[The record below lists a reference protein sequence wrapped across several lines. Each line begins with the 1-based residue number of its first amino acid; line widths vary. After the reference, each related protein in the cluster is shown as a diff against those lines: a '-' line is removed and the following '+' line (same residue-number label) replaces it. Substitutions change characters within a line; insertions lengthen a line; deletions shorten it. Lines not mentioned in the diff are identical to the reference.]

1 MGNQQ
6 NSINLVIAGFLMR
19 LFSDSV
25 IELEEGYL
33 PFVDQRED
41 RDVEVTM
48 QCFGS
53 IPSSPFQPDELVFEA
68 KNEQQRFYSIY
79 RTGTGL
85 GFIIY
90 NQENIDV
97 IQQIA
102 LLDDTF
108 SHWKVYSEATSETN
122 IMPLKYPLGPIVMH
136 YLTLKTNAVMMHAS
150 CAFDGRNARIFTGFS
165 GAGKSTMS
173 KLWSAAGNGIVNDD
187 RLIIRKR
194 ENGYS
199 VYNTPM
205 YYADIPKVAPLS
217 ALYIISHSPE
227 NKMKK
232 LSGALAI
239 SKVMAFCI
247 QNNFEKQFIESRLS
261 FFSELCT
268 QIPVYELG
276 FVPDNS
282 VVNFVL
288 THEAGEI
295 K

>member
-6 NSINLVIAGFLMR
+6 NSINLVIAGFLIR
-19 LFSDSV
+19 LFSDSE

-33 PFVDQRED
+33 PFVVQKEE
-41 RDVEVTM
+41 RDADVTM
-48 QCFGS
+48 QCFGG
-53 IPSSPFQPDELVFEA
+53 IPSLPFQPDELIFEA
-68 KNEQQRFYSIY
+68 KNEVQRFYSIY
-79 RTGTGL
+79 RTGRNL

-90 NQENIDV
+90 DQECFDE
-97 IQQIA
+97 IQQVA
-102 LLDDTF
+102 MLDETF
-108 SHWKVYSEATSETN
+108 SHWKVYSEATDTKIS
-122 IMPLKYPLGPIVMH
+122 PLKYPFGPIMMH
-136 YLTLKTNAVMMHAS
+136 YMSLKSDAVMMHAS
-150 CAFDGRNARIFTGFS
+150 CVFDGRKARIFTGFS

-187 RLIIRKR
+187 RLIIRKS

-205 YYADIPKVAPLS
+205 YYADIPKMAPLS

-261 FFSELCT
+261 FFSELCASV
-268 QIPVYELG
+268 PVYELG
-276 FVPDNS
+276 FVPDGR
-282 VVNFVL
+282 VVNFIL
-288 THEAGEI
+288 ANEKGGNT
-295 K
+295 